1 MVLMRHSC
9 TVLVITLGRDLF
21 NEEEEIA
28 VMWTRLVE
36 LRMFQW
42 QLF

>member
-1 MVLMRHSC
+1 MRNSC

-21 NEEEEIA
+21 NEEEFA
-28 VMWTRLVE
+28 VMRTRLAD
-36 LRMFQW
+36 LRRFQS